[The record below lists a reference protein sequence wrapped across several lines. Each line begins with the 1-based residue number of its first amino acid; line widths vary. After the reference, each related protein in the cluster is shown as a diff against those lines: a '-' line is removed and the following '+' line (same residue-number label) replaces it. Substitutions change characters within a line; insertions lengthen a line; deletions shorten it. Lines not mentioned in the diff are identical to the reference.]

1 MKKAVCTFLLVA
13 AFSPGHA
20 VGPSLTLRL
29 ICDPC
34 RFELGTPIK
43 LRASFENVGDD
54 PFYVQVGPDVGP
66 NALHLTLQRGRCAY
80 PLEPQ
85 HFDASPE
92 AARFRFVPLER
103 GRRLEFAREIQLG
116 EGRRL
121 IVVSASGAGGLAAFR
136 ADGSLLQTMAT
147 GAITMIQ
154 LFDLDEDGVSE
165 VIVEE
170 VEGKGTGALM
180 KSFVLLVA
188 GRERLTEAWRQPSYR
203 REARSDP
210 AAPSASAPV
219 EIHNF
224 LRFDRSGAG
233 RPARMTYLLG
243 PQGGCSFRERVFELT
258 ERGLHQVPNT
268 PDPGSGNTTCR

>member
-1 MKKAVCTFLLVA
+1 MNAPYVWVVA
-13 AFSPGHA
+13 TACVVMGTAGVSDHNGSMQDQ
-20 VGPSLTLRL
+20 SLNL
-29 ICDPC
+29 
-34 RFELGTPIK
+34 
-43 LRASFENVGDD
+43 
-54 PFYVQVGPDVGP
+54 
-66 NALHLTLQRGRCAY
+66 
-80 PLEPQ
+80 
-85 HFDASPE
+85 E
-92 AARFRFVPLER
+92 AARRMVSGSTEARTL
-103 GRRLEFAREIQLG
+103 GAIDLSGLEFAREIQLG

-154 LFDLDEDGVSE
+154 LFDPDEDGVSE

-170 VEGKGTGALM
+170 VEGKGTGVLM

-210 AAPSASAPV
+210 AAPSASAPL